1 MEFSQGWDSLAVL
14 IDDRWV
20 ERRPRRPDVADQL
33 RRETRLLPWLAP
45 RLPLAVPVPA
55 VVGESPLVVRHALVP
70 GAAIE
75 SPTAEHGLAIGAFL
89 RALHGSPA
97 DDAMRHGLPTAAETR
112 DDRAATVR
120 RFRAEVVPMV
130 PADRRARAL
139 AILDAA
145 QDLPADTVVHGD
157 LGPEHILVTG
167 DHVTGDHVTGD
178 HVTGD
183 HVTGVI
189 DFGDTHLGD
198 AAIDLA
204 WPLYGAPA
212 AFATA
217 VATAYGV
224 TDALRRRALIWH
236 QLGPWHEVTYGADID
251 DPETVR
257 SGLAGVLDRLDLTA
271 D

>member
-14 IDDRWV
+14 VDDRWV

-75 SPTAEHGLAIGAFL
+75 SPTAEHGLVIGAFL

-120 RFRAEVVPMV
+120 RFRAEVVPML

-139 AILDAA
+139 AILDDA

-157 LGPEHILVTG
+157 LGPEHIL
-167 DHVTGDHVTGD
+167 
-178 HVTGD
+178 VTGD

-212 AFATA
+212 DFATA

-236 QLGPWHEVTYGADID
+236 RLGPWHEVTYGADID
-251 DPETVR
+251 DPEIVR